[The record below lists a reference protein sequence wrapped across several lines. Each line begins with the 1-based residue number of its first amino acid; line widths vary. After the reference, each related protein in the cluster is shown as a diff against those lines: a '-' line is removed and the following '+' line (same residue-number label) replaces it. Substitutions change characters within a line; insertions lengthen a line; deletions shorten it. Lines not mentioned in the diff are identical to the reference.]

1 MPWYHH
7 TTIYQIY
14 PRSFYDS
21 NGDGIG
27 DIQGII
33 QKLDHVKQMGYE
45 TIWCSP
51 FFKSPQQD
59 FGYDV
64 ADYCDIA
71 PEYGTLQDAQQ
82 LIDEVHKRGM
92 RIVFDMV
99 MNHTSIEHPWFK
111 ADCKANDKNAAT
123 DRYIWA
129 DKPNNWKSM
138 TGGSGWQYSPE
149 RKQYFWAS
157 FLPFQPDLN
166 YRNPDEIAFRR
177 LPLRLE
183 WMRWESRTR

>member
-1 MPWYHH
+1 MKKKYFLCLSLAFLTSNFVFSQMPWYHH

-33 QKLDHVKQMGYE
+33 QKLDYIKAIGYQ

-71 PEYGTLQDAQQ
+71 PEYGTLADAQQ

-92 RIVFDMV
+92 KIVFDMV

-111 ADCKANDKNAAT
+111 EDIRATVQNRDTDK
-123 DRYIWA
+123 YIWA

-138 TGGSGWQYSPE
+138 TGGTGWHFSPE
-149 RKQYFWAS
+149 RKQYYWAS
-157 FLPFQPDLN
+157 KQ
-166 YRNPDEIAFRR
+166 YMEHRC
-177 LPLRLE
+177 
-183 WMRWESRTR
+183 